1 MAEKTLSPN
10 DIILG
15 AGELYLTEFTGTT
28 VPEHA
33 TIETDA
39 NNVGHTSG
47 GATFTYTPTVYDVEN
62 SYGKVVKRKITK
74 TECVFKSGILTFDP
88 EKIGLLTN
96 AKITKDTNKTKI
108 TYEVTDADL
117 NIYKQSNSYV
127 PGKRDPFSME
137 ETQPTGNATGGT
149 STNNE
154 ETVETN
160 TNSDPN
166 STGTFFNDTGKK

>member
-1 MAEKTLSPN
+1 MVKSIIKEIIIMLLLCVAILL
-10 DIILG
+10 ILG
-15 AGELYLTEFTGTT
+15 VLF
-28 VPEHA
+28 
-33 TIETDA
+33 
-39 NNVGHTSG
+39 
-47 GATFTYTPTVYDVEN
+47 YDYIPSN
-62 SYGKVVKRKITK
+62 KVVPSKIAYST
-74 TECVFKSGILTFDP
+74 P
-88 EKIGLLTN
+88 ENIQEEIN
-96 AKITKDTNKTKI
+96 EEVIEANKTKI

-137 ETQPTGNATGGT
+137 ETQPTRNATGGT

-160 TNSDPN
+160 TKSDPN

>member
-1 MAEKTLSPN
+1 MVKSIIKEIIIMLLLCVAILL
-10 DIILG
+10 ILG
-15 AGELYLTEFTGTT
+15 VLF
-28 VPEHA
+28 
-33 TIETDA
+33 
-39 NNVGHTSG
+39 
-47 GATFTYTPTVYDVEN
+47 YDYIPSN
-62 SYGKVVKRKITK
+62 KVVPSKIAYST
-74 TECVFKSGILTFDP
+74 P
-88 EKIGLLTN
+88 ENIQEEIN
-96 AKITKDTNKTKI
+96 EEVIEANKTKI

-149 STNNE
+149 VTNNE

>member
-1 MAEKTLSPN
+1 MVKSIIKEIIIMLLLCVAILL
-10 DIILG
+10 ILG
-15 AGELYLTEFTGTT
+15 VLF
-28 VPEHA
+28 
-33 TIETDA
+33 
-39 NNVGHTSG
+39 
-47 GATFTYTPTVYDVEN
+47 YDYIPSN
-62 SYGKVVKRKITK
+62 KVVPSKIAYST
-74 TECVFKSGILTFDP
+74 P
-88 EKIGLLTN
+88 ENIQEEIN
-96 AKITKDTNKTKI
+96 EEVIEANKTKI

-127 PGKRDPFSME
+127 PGKRDSFSME

>member
-1 MAEKTLSPN
+1 MVKSIIKEIIIMLLLCVAILL
-10 DIILG
+10 ILG
-15 AGELYLTEFTGTT
+15 VLF
-28 VPEHA
+28 
-33 TIETDA
+33 
-39 NNVGHTSG
+39 
-47 GATFTYTPTVYDVEN
+47 YDYIPSN
-62 SYGKVVKRKITK
+62 KVVPSKIAYST
-74 TECVFKSGILTFDP
+74 P
-88 EKIGLLTN
+88 ENIQEEIN
-96 AKITKDTNKTKI
+96 EEVIEANKTKI

-166 STGTFFNDTGKK
+166 STGTFFNDAGKK